1 MKHGSSVHERYSV
14 QYIKGFDM
22 SCVVAFKSP
31 SRSIGDGIQ
40 IRICRSVGLL
50 DARVGHC
57 RTARSSW
64 GSFLVSIEPRRRFAF
79 FFMSQNV
86 PCCMSQ
92 RVRSNYI
99 CTKSAVSLLCGI
111 HAGGKK
117 TAGGIYCVPLSRV

>member
-22 SCVVAFKSP
+22 SCIVAFKSP

-40 IRICRSVGLL
+40 LRICRSVGLL

-92 RVRSNYI
+92 RVRSNYVQEVL
-99 CTKSAVSLLCGI
+99 CRYFVVSTPGERRQRAAFI
-111 HAGGKK
+111 V
-117 TAGGIYCVPLSRV
+117 YR